1 MWPSWDARGPTH
13 RQIRDYFRTY
23 NVKPGTFRSRVG
35 SMRVTSRKGIELD
48 MGCQCLFV
56 ASSDKLVMCEFGDE
70 EYLDDFEQKYGSHR
84 EVEGFEAINRMCKY
98 QITMPVQYYSEL
110 EAIRGEYVPFRQLS
124 RTPVILDIDL
134 DYFGV
139 QGPLDSEFG
148 LGGIADEPQRA
159 LERTLKNLHVKTVAD
174 EFKINQALRQEVGAF
189 VDKRTQCCLLSISHF
204 LSLDSRHVE
213 CVLGKSQGRTGMSGA
228 VPRRRSINKTEVCAD
243 AALSQIVFSRHESRH
258 HFAFPTLRRF
268 AFLIVIPFD
277 SLRLTWKRLERL
289 SIPWFAQI
297 LMLPV

>member
-1 MWPSWDARGPTH
+1 M
-13 RQIRDYFRTY
+13 
-23 NVKPGTFRSRVG
+23 
-35 SMRVTSRKGIELD
+35 
-48 MGCQCLFV
+48 
-56 ASSDKLVMCEFGDE
+56 
-70 EYLDDFEQKYGSHR
+70 
-84 EVEGFEAINRMCKY
+84 
-98 QITMPVQYYSEL
+98 
-110 EAIRGEYVPFRQLS
+110 
-124 RTPVILDIDL
+124 